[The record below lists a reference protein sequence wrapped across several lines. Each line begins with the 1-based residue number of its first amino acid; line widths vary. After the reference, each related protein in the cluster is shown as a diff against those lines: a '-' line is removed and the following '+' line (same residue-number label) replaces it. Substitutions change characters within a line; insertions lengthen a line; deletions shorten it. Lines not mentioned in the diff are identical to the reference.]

1 MIEAAGG
8 VVTDWQGGP
17 AHQGGRILAAANAAV
32 HAEAL
37 RLLQG

>member
-1 MIEAAGG
+1 

-17 AHQGGRILAAANAAV
+17 AYAGGRALAAANRQV

-37 RLLQG
+37 AILSRLS